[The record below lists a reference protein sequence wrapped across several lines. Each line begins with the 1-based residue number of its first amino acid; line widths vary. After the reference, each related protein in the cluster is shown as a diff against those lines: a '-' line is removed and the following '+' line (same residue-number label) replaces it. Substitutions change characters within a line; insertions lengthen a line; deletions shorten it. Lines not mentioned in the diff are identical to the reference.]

1 LELKKF
7 KKQISKILKI
17 AMIESDQTGCEII
30 STEGRR
36 KVKDVNTSE
45 INDLLLTILRPGKY
59 PNRVILAPLKIA

>member
-1 LELKKF
+1 
-7 KKQISKILKI
+7 
-17 AMIESDQTGCEII
+17 MIESDQTGCEII